1 MPHQSC
7 SALCRLA
14 IDSLDLAGRLC
25 SAVFKGDVVLLQRLL
40 KAGGPPN
47 TADYDG
53 RTALHVAAAE
63 GHMGAV
69 SFRNAASSDMTCEV
83 CRLEPPIAL
92 HVAAAEGT
100 GGAR

>member
-1 MPHQSC
+1 MPVSLGC
-7 SALCRLA
+7 SFRKASLNGPFVCRLA

-40 KAGGPPN
+40 KAGAPPD

-69 SFRNAASSDMTCEV
+69 CPD
-83 CRLEPPIAL
+83 I
-92 HVAAAEGT
+92 
-100 GGAR
+100 

>member
-1 MPHQSC
+1 MSC
-7 SALCRLA
+7 PFVCRLA

-40 KAGGPPN
+40 KAGAPPK

-69 SFRNAASSDMTCEV
+69 CPDSD
-83 CRLEPPIAL
+83 RLHIG
-92 HVAAAEGT
+92 AAAAPMAPL
-100 GGAR
+100 GGSIPQLSLWHML